1 MRTATLTLSRVGCYG
16 FSSGFGRDA
25 MELLERE
32 RQLTLRL
39 VYFGPPG
46 SGKAANLQRIH
57 DLLPPEGRS
66 RLRAFTSSDG
76 SSRPERTVSFD
87 MALPSVTA
95 DSWAVKL
102 QVFAF
107 SSPLLKATK
116 VATLTVADAIV
127 FVADASRARRDEN
140 HEAVRECEEVLR
152 ANRRPPPPLVLQINK
167 RDREDAV
174 DEDEIEREW
183 GDRSWPILTASADR
197 GAGVNET
204 FTCLL
209 RVAYEAADRDGAI
222 TKKTGLTLDGV
233 VESLLVVFRRP
244 AGAPRSGT

>member
-1 MRTATLTLSRVGCYG
+1 
-16 FSSGFGRDA
+16 

-32 RQLTLRL
+32 RQLILRL

-57 DLLPPEGRS
+57 DLLPPDGRS

-87 MALPSVTA
+87 MSLPASSPA
-95 DSWAVKL
+95 DAFAVKL
-102 QVFAF
+102 HVAAF

-116 VATLTVADAIV
+116 VATLTAADAIV
-127 FVADASRARRDEN
+127 FVADASRGRRDEN
-140 HEAVRECEEVLR
+140 HEAVRECEELLR
-152 ANRRPPPPLVLQINK
+152 AHRRPPPPLVLQINK

-183 GDRSWPILTASADR
+183 GERSWPILTASADR

-204 FTCLL
+204 FASLL
-209 RVAYEAADRDGAI
+209 RAAYEAADRDGALS
-222 TKKTGLTLDGV
+222 KKTGLTLDGV
-233 VESLLVVFRRP
+233 LESLLVLFRRP
-244 AGAPRSGT
+244 AGASKGGA